1 MALTKE
7 QILEVK
13 LQGFLR
19 NRDTD
24 RFSCRVITE
33 NGTLSGDQMILVGEL
48 TKKYGGDIACFTT
61 RMTVEIVGIP
71 YEDIKTVKQAL
82 TQAGLTT
89 GGTGARVRPV
99 TACKGTTCVFGF
111 YDTQA
116 LGKKVHDRFYVGMG
130 DVRLPHKFK
139 IAVGGCPNNCT
150 KPSLNDFGI
159 VGQHPPKFIS
169 ELCRGCKVCQIE
181 KNCRMSCCTVDDGK
195 MKRNAD
201 ICNNCGYC
209 IDKCP
214 FKAVVEEK
222 VAYKC
227 YIGGRWGRI
236 IRHGTPLPGLYTEAQ
251 ALDMIERAMLLFRDW
266 GKKGERFA
274 AMIDRIGE
282 ETCIDAL
289 LHGDL
294 MERRAEILAKDLV

>member
-1 MALTKE
+1 MSLTK
-7 QILEVK
+7 QDIQRVK
-13 LQGFLR
+13 LEGFLH
-19 NRDTD
+19 NRGTE
-24 RFSCRVITE
+24 RFNCRIITE
-33 NGTLSGDQMILVGEL
+33 NGTLTGEQL
-48 TKKYGGDIACFTT
+48 RIVADIAERYHTRCTFTT
-61 RMTVEIVGIP
+61 RLTVEIVGVP
-71 YEDIKTVKQAL
+71 YEDIEKVKAEL
-82 TQAGLTT
+82 EAAGMIT

-139 IAVGGCPNNCT
+139 IAVGGCPNNCV
-150 KPSLNDFGI
+150 KPDLNDFGI
-159 VGQHPPKFIS
+159 VGQRPPLFDP

-181 KNCRMSCCTVDDGK
+181 KNCRMSCCTLKDGK
-195 MKRNAD
+195 MARDEN

-209 IDKCP
+209 IGKCP
-214 FKAVVEEK
+214 FQAVTPSDVR
-222 VAYKC
+222 YKC

-236 IRHGTPLPGLYTEAQ
+236 TRFGTPLPGLYTEEET
-251 ALDMIERAMLLFRDW
+251 LDMIERAILLFRDR
-266 GKKGERFA
+266 GRKGERFA

-282 ETCIDAL
+282 EEAINAL

-294 MERRAEILAKDLV
+294 LARREEILAREL

>member
-1 MALTKE
+1 MSLTK
-7 QILEVK
+7 QDIQRVK
-13 LQGFLR
+13 LEGFLH
-19 NRDTD
+19 NRGTEC
-24 RFSCRVITE
+24 FNCRIITG
-33 NGTLSGDQMILVGEL
+33 NGTLTGEQL
-48 TKKYGGDIACFTT
+48 RIVADIAERYHTRCTFTT
-61 RMTVEIVGIP
+61 RLTVEIVGVP
-71 YEDIKTVKQAL
+71 YEDIEKVKAEL
-82 TQAGLTT
+82 AAAGMIT

-139 IAVGGCPNNCT
+139 IAVGGCPNNCV
-150 KPSLNDFGI
+150 KPDLNDFGI
-159 VGQHPPKFIS
+159 VGQRPPLFDP

-181 KNCRMSCCTVDDGK
+181 KNCRMSCCTLKDGK
-195 MKRNAD
+195 MARDEN

-209 IDKCP
+209 IGKCP
-214 FKAVVEEK
+214 FQAVTPSDVR
-222 VAYKC
+222 YKC

-236 IRHGTPLPGLYTEAQ
+236 TRFGTPLPGLYTEEET
-251 ALDMIERAMLLFRDW
+251 LDMIEKAILLFRDR
-266 GKKGERFA
+266 GRKGERFA

-282 ETCIDAL
+282 EEAINAL

-294 MERRAEILAKDLV
+294 LARREAILAREL

>member
-1 MALTKE
+1 MSLTK
-7 QILEVK
+7 QDIQRVK
-13 LQGFLR
+13 LEGFLH
-19 NRDTD
+19 NRGTE
-24 RFSCRVITE
+24 RFNCRIITE
-33 NGTLSGDQMILVGEL
+33 NGTLTGEQL
-48 TKKYGGDIACFTT
+48 RIVADIAERYHTRCTFTT
-61 RMTVEIVGIP
+61 RLTVEIVGVP
-71 YEDIKTVKQAL
+71 YEDIEKVKAEL
-82 TQAGLTT
+82 EAAGMIT

-139 IAVGGCPNNCT
+139 IAVGGCPNNCV
-150 KPSLNDFGI
+150 KPDLNDFGI
-159 VGQHPPKFIS
+159 VGQRPPLFDP

-181 KNCRMSCCTVDDGK
+181 KNCRMSCCTLKDGK
-195 MKRNAD
+195 MARDEN

-209 IDKCP
+209 IGKCP
-214 FKAVVEEK
+214 FQAVTPSDVR
-222 VAYKC
+222 YKC

-236 IRHGTPLPGLYTEAQ
+236 TRFGTPLPGLFTEEET
-251 ALDMIERAMLLFRDW
+251 LDMIERAILLFRDR
-266 GKKGERFA
+266 GRKGERFA

-282 ETCIDAL
+282 EEAINAL

-294 MERRAEILAKDLV
+294 LARREEILAREL

>member
-1 MALTKE
+1 MSLTK
-7 QILEVK
+7 QDIQRVK
-13 LQGFLR
+13 LEGFLH
-19 NRDTD
+19 NRGTE
-24 RFSCRVITE
+24 RFNCRIITE
-33 NGTLSGDQMILVGEL
+33 NGTLTGEQL
-48 TKKYGGDIACFTT
+48 RIVADIAERYHTRCTFTT
-61 RMTVEIVGIP
+61 RLTVEIVGVP
-71 YEDIKTVKQAL
+71 YEDIEKVKAEL
-82 TQAGLTT
+82 AAAGMIT

-139 IAVGGCPNNCT
+139 IAVGGCPNNCV
-150 KPSLNDFGI
+150 KPDLNDFGI
-159 VGQHPPKFIS
+159 VGQRPPLFDP

-181 KNCRMSCCTVDDGK
+181 KDCRMSCCTLKDGK
-195 MKRNAD
+195 MARDEN

-209 IDKCP
+209 IGKCP
-214 FKAVVEEK
+214 FQAVTPSDVR
-222 VAYKC
+222 YKC

-236 IRHGTPLPGLYTEAQ
+236 TRFGTPLPGLYTEEET
-251 ALDMIERAMLLFRDW
+251 LDMIERAILLFRDR
-266 GKKGERFA
+266 GRKGERFA

-282 ETCIDAL
+282 EEAINAL

-294 MERRAEILAKDLV
+294 LARREEILAREL

>member
-1 MALTKE
+1 MSLTK
-7 QILEVK
+7 QDIQRVK
-13 LQGFLR
+13 LEGFLH
-19 NRDTD
+19 NRGTEC
-24 RFSCRVITE
+24 FNCRIITG
-33 NGTLSGDQMILVGEL
+33 NGTLTGEQL
-48 TKKYGGDIACFTT
+48 RIVADIAERYHTRCTFTT
-61 RMTVEIVGIP
+61 RLTVEIVGVP
-71 YEDIKTVKQAL
+71 YEDIEKVKAEL
-82 TQAGLTT
+82 AAAGMIT

-139 IAVGGCPNNCT
+139 IAVGGCPNNCV
-150 KPSLNDFGI
+150 KPDLNDFGI
-159 VGQHPPKFIS
+159 VGQRPPLFDP

-181 KNCRMSCCTVDDGK
+181 KNCRMSCCTLKDGK
-195 MKRNAD
+195 MARDEN

-214 FKAVVEEK
+214 FQAVTPSDVR
-222 VAYKC
+222 YKC

-236 IRHGTPLPGLYTEAQ
+236 TRFGTPLPGLYTEEET
-251 ALDMIERAMLLFRDW
+251 LDMIEKAILLFRDR
-266 GKKGERFA
+266 GRKGERFA

-282 ETCIDAL
+282 EEAINAL

-294 MERRAEILAKDLV
+294 LARREAILAREL

>member
-1 MALTKE
+1 
-7 QILEVK
+7 
-13 LQGFLR
+13 
-19 NRDTD
+19 
-24 RFSCRVITE
+24 
-33 NGTLSGDQMILVGEL
+33 MI
-48 TKKYGGDIACFTT
+48 
-61 RMTVEIVGIP
+61 
-71 YEDIKTVKQAL
+71 
-82 TQAGLTT
+82 T

-139 IAVGGCPNNCT
+139 IAVGGCPNNCV
-150 KPSLNDFGI
+150 KPDLNDFGI
-159 VGQHPPKFIS
+159 VGQRSPLFDP

-181 KNCRMSCCTVDDGK
+181 KNCRMSCCTLKDGK
-195 MKRNAD
+195 MARDEN

-209 IDKCP
+209 IGKCP
-214 FKAVVEEK
+214 FQAVTPSDVR
-222 VAYKC
+222 YKC

-236 IRHGTPLPGLYTEAQ
+236 TRFGTPLPGLYTEEET
-251 ALDMIERAMLLFRDW
+251 LDMIEKAILLFRDR
-266 GKKGERFA
+266 GRKGERFA

-282 ETCIDAL
+282 EEAINAL

-294 MERRAEILAKDLV
+294 LARREAILAREL

>member
-1 MALTKE
+1 MSLTK
-7 QILEVK
+7 QDIQRVK
-13 LQGFLR
+13 LEGFLH
-19 NRDTD
+19 NRGTEC
-24 RFSCRVITE
+24 FNCRIITG
-33 NGTLSGDQMILVGEL
+33 NGTLTGEQL
-48 TKKYGGDIACFTT
+48 RIVADIAERYHTRCTFTT
-61 RMTVEIVGIP
+61 RLTVEIVGVP
-71 YEDIKTVKQAL
+71 YEDIEKVKAEL
-82 TQAGLTT
+82 AAAGMIT

-139 IAVGGCPNNCT
+139 IAVGGCPNNCV
-150 KPSLNDFGI
+150 KPDLNDFGI
-159 VGQHPPKFIS
+159 VGQRPPLFDP

-181 KNCRMSCCTVDDGK
+181 KNCRMSCCTLKDGK
-195 MKRNAD
+195 MARDEN

-209 IDKCP
+209 IGKCP
-214 FKAVVEEK
+214 FQAVTPSDVR
-222 VAYKC
+222 YKC

-236 IRHGTPLPGLYTEAQ
+236 TRFGTPLPGLYTEEET
-251 ALDMIERAMLLFRDW
+251 LDMIEKAILLFRDR
-266 GKKGERFA
+266 GRKGERFA

-282 ETCIDAL
+282 EEAINAL

-294 MERRAEILAKDLV
+294 LARREEILAREL

>member
-1 MALTKE
+1 MSLTK
-7 QILEVK
+7 QDIQRVK
-13 LQGFLR
+13 LEGFLH
-19 NRDTD
+19 NRGTE
-24 RFSCRVITE
+24 RFNCRIITE
-33 NGTLSGDQMILVGEL
+33 NGTLTGEQL
-48 TKKYGGDIACFTT
+48 RIVADIAERYHTRCTFTT
-61 RMTVEIVGIP
+61 RLTVEIVGVP
-71 YEDIKTVKQAL
+71 YEDIEKVKAEL
-82 TQAGLTT
+82 AAAGMIT

-139 IAVGGCPNNCT
+139 IAVGGCPNNCV
-150 KPSLNDFGI
+150 KPDLNDFGI
-159 VGQHPPKFIS
+159 VGQRPPLFDP

-181 KNCRMSCCTVDDGK
+181 KNCRMSCCTLKDGK
-195 MKRNAD
+195 MARDEN

-209 IDKCP
+209 IGKCP
-214 FKAVVEEK
+214 FQAVTPSDVR
-222 VAYKC
+222 YKC

-236 IRHGTPLPGLYTEAQ
+236 TRFGTPLPGLYTEEET
-251 ALDMIERAMLLFRDW
+251 LDMIERAILLFRDR
-266 GKKGERFA
+266 GRKGERFA

-282 ETCIDAL
+282 EEAINAL

-294 MERRAEILAKDLV
+294 LARREEILAREL

>member
-1 MALTKE
+1 MSLTK
-7 QILEVK
+7 QDIQRVK
-13 LQGFLR
+13 LEGFLH
-19 NRDTD
+19 NRGTEC
-24 RFSCRVITE
+24 FNCRIITG
-33 NGTLSGDQMILVGEL
+33 NGTLTGEQL
-48 TKKYGGDIACFTT
+48 RIVADIAERYHTRCTFTT
-61 RMTVEIVGIP
+61 RLTVEIVGVP
-71 YEDIKTVKQAL
+71 YEDIEKVKAEL
-82 TQAGLTT
+82 AAAGMIT

-139 IAVGGCPNNCT
+139 IAVGGCPNNCV
-150 KPSLNDFGI
+150 KPDLNDFGI
-159 VGQHPPKFIS
+159 VGQRPPLFDP

-181 KNCRMSCCTVDDGK
+181 KNCRMSCCTLKDGK
-195 MKRNAD
+195 MARDEN

-209 IDKCP
+209 IGKCP
-214 FKAVVEEK
+214 FQAVTPSDVR
-222 VAYKC
+222 YKC

-236 IRHGTPLPGLYTEAQ
+236 TRFGTPLPGLYTEEET
-251 ALDMIERAMLLFRDW
+251 LDMIERAILLFRDR
-266 GKKGERFA
+266 GRKGERFA

-282 ETCIDAL
+282 EEAINAL

-294 MERRAEILAKDLV
+294 LARREEILAREL

>member
-1 MALTKE
+1 MSLTK
-7 QILEVK
+7 QDIQRVK
-13 LQGFLR
+13 LEGFLH
-19 NRDTD
+19 NRGTE
-24 RFSCRVITE
+24 RFNCRIITE
-33 NGTLSGDQMILVGEL
+33 NGTLTGEQL
-48 TKKYGGDIACFTT
+48 RIVADIAERYHTRCTFTT
-61 RMTVEIVGIP
+61 RLTVEIVGVP
-71 YEDIKTVKQAL
+71 YEDIEKVKAEL
-82 TQAGLTT
+82 AAAGMIT

-139 IAVGGCPNNCT
+139 IAVGGCPNNCV
-150 KPSLNDFGI
+150 KPDLNDFGI
-159 VGQHPPKFIS
+159 VGQRPPLFDP

-181 KNCRMSCCTVDDGK
+181 KNCRMSCCTLKDGK
-195 MKRNAD
+195 MARDEN

-209 IDKCP
+209 IGKCP
-214 FKAVVEEK
+214 FQAVTPSDVR
-222 VAYKC
+222 YKC

-236 IRHGTPLPGLYTEAQ
+236 TRFGTPLPGLYTEEET
-251 ALDMIERAMLLFRDW
+251 LDMIERAILLFRDC
-266 GKKGERFA
+266 GRKGERFA

-282 ETCIDAL
+282 EEAINAL

-294 MERRAEILAKDLV
+294 LARREEILAREL

>member
-1 MALTKE
+1 MSLTK
-7 QILEVK
+7 QDIQRVK
-13 LQGFLR
+13 LEGFLH
-19 NRDTD
+19 NRGTEC
-24 RFSCRVITE
+24 FNCRIITG
-33 NGTLSGDQMILVGEL
+33 NGTLTGEQL
-48 TKKYGGDIACFTT
+48 RIVADIAERYHTRCTFTT
-61 RMTVEIVGIP
+61 RLTVEIVGVP
-71 YEDIKTVKQAL
+71 YEDIEKVKAEL
-82 TQAGLTT
+82 AAAGMIT

-139 IAVGGCPNNCT
+139 IAVGGCPNNCV
-150 KPSLNDFGI
+150 KPDLNDFGI
-159 VGQHPPKFIS
+159 VGQRPPLFDP

-181 KNCRMSCCTVDDGK
+181 KNCRMSCCTLKDGK
-195 MKRNAD
+195 MARDEN

-209 IDKCP
+209 IGKCP
-214 FKAVVEEK
+214 FQAVTPSDVR
-222 VAYKC
+222 YKC

-236 IRHGTPLPGLYTEAQ
+236 TRFGTPLPGLYTEEET
-251 ALDMIERAMLLFRDW
+251 LDMIERAILLFRDR
-266 GKKGERFA
+266 GRKGERFA

-282 ETCIDAL
+282 EEAINAL

-294 MERRAEILAKDLV
+294 LARREAILAREL